1 MGDSLESAFQPE
13 QWRDLYVMLGTS
25 AAALIGLL
33 FVVASLHL
41 QEIMNNPVHRIRA
54 RNMTLHL
61 LALLVEA
68 TLILTPQPLT
78 ALGIE
83 LAVINLLGLQLPL
96 RFIYQAFL
104 KNRKLGASGDY
115 SIYRGVL
122 NVTAYLF
129 GVFGGLLLIER
140 PVWGMYLVTAS
151 FIAFLISAVLNAW
164 TIMAVVGQAEK
175 PKTKRAAPTARK
187 RNA

>member
-1 MGDSLESAFQPE
+1 MESAFQPE

-68 TLILTPQPLT
+68 TLILMPQPLA

-83 LAVINLLGLQLPL
+83 LAVINLVGLQLPL
-96 RFIYQAFL
+96 RFIYRAFL

-122 NVTAYLF
+122 NVTAYLL
-129 GVFGGLLLIER
+129 GLLGGLLLMEQ

-175 PKTKRAAPTARK
+175 PVKTKRAAPVAR
-187 RNA
+187 RQSP